1 MIQQIVHDQK
11 QLSRPSQPAT
21 RQDLS
26 IAQDLLDTLA
36 AHQQNCVGMAANMI
50 GQQKRIIAVTMGI
63 TNTVM
68 INPQIITKSE
78 PYQTQEGC
86 LSLPG
91 QRSTR
96 RFKKITVRFL
106 NQDWRQ
112 ITLPLSGWVAEIV
125 QHEIDH
131 CHGIII

>member
-1 MIQQIVHDQK
+1 MIQPIVHDQK

-68 INPQIITKSE
+68 INPQIIAKSE

-131 CHGIII
+131 CDGIII

>member
-1 MIQQIVHDQK
+1 MIKPIIHDQK
-11 QLSRPSQPAT
+11 QLSQPSQAAT

-36 AHQQNCVGMAANMI
+36 AHRQNCVGMAANMI
-50 GQQKRIIAVTMGI
+50 GQQKRIIAVTMGMNNI
-63 TNTVM
+63 VM
-68 INPQIITKSE
+68 INPQMIAKSD

-91 QRSTR
+91 QRPTS
-96 RFKKITVRFL
+96 RFKNITVRFL
-106 NQDWRQ
+106 NQDWQ
-112 ITLPLSGWVAEIV
+112 QMTLPLSGWVAEIV

-131 CHGIII
+131 CDGIII

>member
-1 MIQQIVHDQK
+1 MIQPIVHDQK
-11 QLSRPSQPAT
+11 QLRRPSQPAT
-21 RQDLS
+21 RQDLP

-50 GQQKRIIAVTMGI
+50 GQQKRIITVTMGI

-68 INPQIITKSE
+68 INPQIIAKSE

-131 CHGIII
+131 CDGIII

>member
-21 RQDLS
+21 RQDLP

-68 INPQIITKSE
+68 INPQIIAKSE

-131 CHGIII
+131 CDGIII

>member
-1 MIQQIVHDQK
+1 
-11 QLSRPSQPAT
+11 
-21 RQDLS
+21 
-26 IAQDLLDTLA
+26 
-36 AHQQNCVGMAANMI
+36 MAANMI

-68 INPQIITKSE
+68 INPQIIAKSE

-96 RFKKITVRFL
+96 RFKKITVRCL

-131 CHGIII
+131 CDGIII